1 MWRQSVLMMF
11 FALCISHINSYR
23 VNRIQ
28 EHNLP
33 DQAQS
38 DESNKEGNAPL
49 DLEEVKTKNVKV
61 RTTKRLITHFG
72 DYTLDIH
79 IDKFKTLVSH
89 CKILLI
95 FI

>member
-1 MWRQSVLMMF
+1 MWRQSVLMIF
-11 FALCISHINSYR
+11 FAVYISHINLYR
-23 VNRIQ
+23 VNGIQ
-28 EHNLP
+28 EHDLH
-33 DQAQS
+33 DQTQS
-38 DESNKEGNAPL
+38 DESNKKGNAPL
-49 DLEEVKTKNVKV
+49 DLEEVETKNIKV
-61 RTTKRLITHFG
+61 RTEKRLITHFG